1 MKEKFLN
8 ELSKEVGHNKIIYIF
23 NFAKKDEENL
33 SVLLSIFDELMEQLQ
48 SNEVSIYLTLLLQLN
63 PPNILEFMKSHIN
76 VIMKYIDQNQMMDL
90 ILNIMARDDASKFLS
105 FGCLD
110 KISGFI
116 SREQMFQLFFSN
128 LSIRSHLTKYLM
140 YILENQRLNISVDDI
155 STILLAYPDGDII
168 LKKHFNFIFMN
179 TENMLDLKEK
189 LELEEELLNQVNEY
203 IDTHTDTTIEDYIN
217 KGFEYIGTT
226 HIDDQHFLSILKTI
240 FEELLVNEKVKLSDT
255 EIILGG
261 SYSCVYKIGNKVL
274 KLGTKRQVFHLQNNK
289 RFLSPLLRKEIL
301 VKTKDDKFTTLTIE
315 VTEFVNTHGI
325 TEEDTYSI
333 YKELRDEGLIWT
345 DPRTDNM
352 GRLNKKNKIHFEDID
367 TVSDEMQNYYFNKK
381 EILDEG
387 NLVILD
393 NDYIYPEN
401 YSDIKYGNE
410 YYYSLFEKRYQE
422 EKQINHKQQK

>member
-1 MKEKFLN
+1 M
-8 ELSKEVGHNKIIYIF
+8 
-23 NFAKKDEENL
+23 
-33 SVLLSIFDELMEQLQ
+33 
-48 SNEVSIYLTLLLQLN
+48 
-63 PPNILEFMKSHIN
+63 
-76 VIMKYIDQNQMMDL
+76 
-90 ILNIMARDDASKFLS
+90 
-105 FGCLD
+105 
-110 KISGFI
+110 
-116 SREQMFQLFFSN
+116 
-128 LSIRSHLTKYLM
+128 
-140 YILENQRLNISVDDI
+140 
-155 STILLAYPDGDII
+155 
-168 LKKHFNFIFMN
+168 
-179 TENMLDLKEK
+179 
-189 LELEEELLNQVNEY
+189 
-203 IDTHTDTTIEDYIN
+203 
-217 KGFEYIGTT
+217 
-226 HIDDQHFLSILKTI
+226 
-240 FEELLVNEKVKLSDT
+240 
-255 EIILGG
+255 
-261 SYSCVYKIGNKVL
+261 
-274 KLGTKRQVFHLQNNK
+274 
-289 RFLSPLLRKEIL
+289 LRKEIL